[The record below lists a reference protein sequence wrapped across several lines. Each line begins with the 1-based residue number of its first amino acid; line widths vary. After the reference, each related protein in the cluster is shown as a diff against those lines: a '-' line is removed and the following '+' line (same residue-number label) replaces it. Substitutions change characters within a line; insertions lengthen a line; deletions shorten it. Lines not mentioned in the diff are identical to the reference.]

1 MHNYLQ
7 QALVHHNKLES
18 IAKDLEKA
26 ARSVEM
32 MLSTTELT
40 KVM

>member
-1 MHNYLQ
+1 MEGG
-7 QALVHHNKLES
+7 LVMVKTKREG
-18 IAKDLEKA
+18 IIDV
-26 ARSVEM
+26 VEM